1 MKYKKP
7 IAFQWYGRNFDFNKK
22 KDKIKFFGFILFDK
36 FPFIFLVLMAV
47 SPLFDSQ
54 STWVVLF
61 GLFLFIVIS
70 CVELISTYKRRKNY
84 YEHYYQKRKKI

>member
-7 IAFQWYGRNFDFNKK
+7 IAFQWYGRDFDFNKK

-36 FPFIFLVLMAV
+36 LPFIFLVFTVL
-47 SPLFDSQ
+47 SSLFDSQ
-54 STWVVLF
+54 NAWRVLL
-61 GLFLFIVIS
+61 GLSLVLVIS

-84 YEHYYQKRKKI
+84 YEHYYQKRK